1 VSEHATSGD
10 AKPRLTRPQ
19 MGQRLA
25 AEFQD
30 GWIVNLGT
38 GMPLM
43 CSDFVVPGRTV
54 IFHSENGVVG
64 YGRRAVTEDE
74 ASPHLVNA
82 GGGAVVLEPF
92 ASFIHHADSF
102 AIVRRGL
109 LNTSVLG
116 AYEVGADGGLAN
128 WKVAGA
134 LGGGIGGAM
143 DIAASAQQVFAI
155 LEHTQRNGA
164 ARLLKRCTLPLTA
177 PDCVTLVMTDLGLFK
192 AMGDRFQAL
201 ELAPGYTIEE
211 VAELTAAPVEAAPG
225 MGVVEI

>member
-1 VSEHATSGD
+1 MSEHD
-10 AKPRLTRPQ
+10 APKGKPRLTRPQ
-19 MGQRLA
+19 MAKRLS

-43 CSDFVVPGRTV
+43 CSDFVVPDGRTV
-54 IFHSENGVVG
+54 IFHAENGVIG

-92 ASFIHHADSF
+92 AAFIHHADSF
-102 AIVRRGL
+102 AIVRKGM

-143 DIAASAQQVFAI
+143 DIAACAQQVFAI

-164 ARLLKRCTLPLTA
+164 PRLLSKCTLPLTA
-177 PDCVTLVMTDLGLFK
+177 PPCVTLVMTDLGLFR
-192 AMGDRFQAL
+192 AAGNHFEAL
-201 ELAPGYTIEE
+201 ELAPEWTLEE
-211 VAELTAAPVEAAPG
+211 VAALTGAPLTASASL
-225 MGVVEI
+225 GVVSV

>member
-1 VSEHATSGD
+1 MSEHAAPQG
-10 AKPRLTRPQ
+10 KPRLTRPQ
-19 MGQRLA
+19 MAQRLA
-25 AEFQD
+25 AEFED

-43 CSDFVVPGRTV
+43 CSDFALPDRTV
-54 IFHSENGVVG
+54 IFHAENGVIG

-82 GGGAVVLEPF
+82 GGGAVVLQPF
-92 ASFIHHADSF
+92 AAFIHHADSF
-102 AIVRRGL
+102 AIVRKGM

-143 DIAASAQQVFAI
+143 DIAACAQQVFAI

-164 ARLLKRCTLPLTA
+164 PRLLPKCTLPLTA
-177 PDCVTLVMTDLGLFK
+177 PPCVTLVMTDLGLFR
-192 AMGDRFQAL
+192 AMGDSFEAL
-201 ELAPGYTIEE
+201 ELAPGWTLDE
-211 VAELTAAPVEAAPG
+211 VAALTGAPLTPAAG
-225 MGVVEI
+225 MGVVSV